1 MKVAISS
8 TGNDLDAAVDP
19 RFGRAS
25 YIVIADSESGT
36 IDSVIDNRDAQG
48 LAHGAGINTA
58 SRVAEAGVSL
68 VLTGRV
74 GPKAAAVLQAAGIK
88 EISGVA
94 GTVKDALLRS
104 AGEESPPV
112 TPPSQKQ
119 GMGGGGRGMGG
130 GGRGMGGGG
139 RGMGGGGRGMG
150 GGGRCMPQGP
160 GAGQGRRQGQGK
172 QSQSDPS
179 SEE

>member
-104 AGEESPPV
+104 ADEESSPSPV
-112 TPPSQKQ
+112 TPPDQ
-119 GMGGGGRGMGG
+119 GQGGGGGGRGMGG

-139 RGMGGGGRGMG
+139 GRGQ
-150 GGGRCMPQGP
+150 CMPQGP

-179 SEE
+179 SEDKE